1 MDQEERTKLA
11 ELIRNNPDLR
21 VKAQVSVDVA
31 PEDGYAW
38 WLGEITGSRIDE
50 YVQGR
55 ERVWLK
61 SETSNPHFE
70 KDLTYDDYEV
80 LYDLYGESTIDDLTP
95 SQVVQTFNALEW
107 KPAIF
112 VYVGVNED
120 ERGS

>member
-1 MDQEERTKLA
+1 MDQKERTKLI
-11 ELIRNNPDLR
+11 ELMWNNPELK

-31 PEDGYAW
+31 PDDDYAW

-70 KDLTYDDYEV
+70 KDLTSDDYEV

-95 SQVVQTFNALEW
+95 SQVVQAFNALEW

-112 VYVGVNED
+112 IDVDVDVV
-120 ERGS
+120 